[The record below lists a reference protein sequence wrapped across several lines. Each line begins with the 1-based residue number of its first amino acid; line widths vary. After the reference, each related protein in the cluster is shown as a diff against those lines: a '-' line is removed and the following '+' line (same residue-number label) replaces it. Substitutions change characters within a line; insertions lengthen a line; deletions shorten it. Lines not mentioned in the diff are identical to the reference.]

1 MSYYKHNA
9 RPCVYIII
17 YAQHCVV
24 NGNFT
29 HKVAYM
35 ENKMEFGEKI
45 RNARAQCGLSQNGLA
60 EKSGLSL
67 RSIQN
72 YESGQRH
79 PANISIVKNI
89 ASALGVSYEYL
100 LDDKAQYVL
109 DAAQKG
115 GESAATDIDRLLSD
129 LQGLFAGGTLSQKD
143 RDKVMKAVNEIYWET
158 KVN

>member
-1 MSYYKHNA
+1 
-9 RPCVYIII
+9 
-17 YAQHCVV
+17 
-24 NGNFT
+24 
-29 HKVAYM
+29 
-35 ENKMEFGEKI
+35 MEFGEKI
-45 RNARAQCGLSQNGLA
+45 KKARTECGLSQTELA
-60 EKSGLSL
+60 VKSGLSL

-89 ASALGVSYEYL
+89 ATALGVSYEYL
-100 LDDKAQYVL
+100 LDDRSQYVI
-109 DAAQKG
+109 DAAARG

-129 LQGLFAGGTLSQKD
+129 IQGLFAGGSLSQQD

>member
-1 MSYYKHNA
+1 
-9 RPCVYIII
+9 
-17 YAQHCVV
+17 
-24 NGNFT
+24 
-29 HKVAYM
+29 
-35 ENKMEFGEKI
+35 MEFGEKI
-45 RNARAQCGLSQNGLA
+45 KKARTECGLSQTELA
-60 EKSGLSL
+60 VKSGLSL

-89 ASALGVSYEYL
+89 ATALGVSYEYL
-100 LDDKAQYVL
+100 LDDRSQYVI
-109 DAAQKG
+109 DAAVRG

-129 LQGLFAGGTLSQKD
+129 IQGLFAGGSLSQQD